1 MCVCAR
7 VCRVSASLQ
16 WTSLRLCLLLC
27 AVILIH
33 PQCVVR
39 MKGCFGAVVS
49 FNFLSR
55 DEGEGLSQCVSLS
68 AQKVGPRPEGTF
80 VSTASPQA
88 DHSRAPVMTAG
99 TTSDYPR
106 PGGGLAASCQAACAP
121 GSFESHSL
129 PGPVMMETVPLSRV
143 LLLGP
148 ASTRTAGSSRWTG
161 LRLACSHSSCEDRS
175 HSPQREGPLP
185 RL

>member
-1 MCVCAR
+1 
-7 VCRVSASLQ
+7 
-16 WTSLRLCLLLC
+16 
-27 AVILIH
+27 
-33 PQCVVR
+33 

-55 DEGEGLSQCVSLS
+55 DEGEGLSQYVSLS

-121 GSFESHSL
+121 RLLRVSL
-129 PGPVMMETVPLSRV
+129 AAWPRNDGDCSAFTGAVAGPGQHPDSRFLQV
-143 LLLGP
+143 DG
-148 ASTRTAGSSRWTG
+148 AETG
-161 LRLACSHSSCEDRS
+161 L
-175 HSPQREGPLP
+175 LP
-185 RL
+185 FLL